1 MPHALCPKLTTGY
14 LDSLAS
20 ARQARSHFNNIKTRE
35 QWYRSCIMLGGL
47 LTLGSSVLKGNNNK
61 MNYRQVKKVR
71 LSIRG

>member
-47 LTLGSSVLKGNNNK
+47 LTLGSFAVEENTNK
-61 MNYRQVKKVR
+61 LNYRQVKKVR
-71 LSIRG
+71 WSIRG